1 MFELEMSEVD
11 KGTSGGMRIFGGKEL
26 ALAQIRTTVRVRG
39 NRQGSARLILTP
51 SHAYPHEG
59 MHPMPI

>member
-11 KGTSGGMRIFGGKEL
+11 KGTSGGMRILGGKEL

-39 NRQGSARLILTP
+39 NRQGSARAD
-51 SHAYPHEG
+51 SDA
-59 MHPMPI
+59 